1 MNRTYRL
8 LLSIIA
14 LAGLLIFIAYMAGL
28 LTPRIQPDLA
38 ALPVPLPDE
47 QLTVGA
53 VVVVQ
58 TESVPA
64 SIEARE
70 TTQVA
75 TRLLAKL
82 TELAVRPGDNVNQ
95 GQLIATLEKRDLQAR
110 LRQAEEQ
117 RRALAARLTESTLS
131 FDRAESLR
139 AQKLISEADYDKAQ
153 ANLSALK
160 AQLAAADQTVAEAT
174 TALEWSTILSP
185 IDGRVVERFVEPG
198 DIVSPGQVIVS
209 LYNPTTLRIEAWVRE
224 SLAVNLRVG
233 QALDVNVPAIDAAL
247 EAYLEEIVPSAD
259 SASRAF
265 KVRLVM
271 PQRSGLM
278 PGMYARLSV
287 PAGETSALRIPVA
300 YRREVGQL
308 DVVWVLTERGV
319 ERRFIRTGDVVAGLI
334 EVISGLNEGDVLI
347 APDGQHSRLSE

>member
-1 MNRTYRL
+1 MSHLYRL

-14 LAGLLIFIAYMAGL
+14 MAGLLIFVAYMAGM
-28 LTPRIQPDLA
+28 LTPQVKPDLA
-38 ALPVPLPDE
+38 VLPATVPKETLIVSA
-47 QLTVGA
+47 TVA
-53 VVVVQ
+53 VQ

-82 TELAVRPGDNVNQ
+82 TELAVRPGDNVHQ
-95 GQLIATLEKRDLQAR
+95 GQLIASLEKRDLQAR

-131 FDRAESLR
+131 LDRAESLR
-139 AQKLISEADYDKAQ
+139 AKKLISEADYDKAQ
-153 ANLSALK
+153 ANVSALQ

-174 TALEWSTILSP
+174 TALEWSAIVSP

-224 SLAVNLRVG
+224 SLAVNLHLG
-233 QALDVNVPAIDAAL
+233 QVLSVQVPAIDAEL

-271 PQRSGLM
+271 PQHNGLM

-287 PAGETSALRIPVA
+287 PAGEIRALRIPVA
-300 YRREVGQL
+300 YRREIGQL
-308 DVVWVLTERGV
+308 DVVWVLTEHGV
-319 ERRFIRTGDVVAGLI
+319 ERRFIRTGDVASGLI
-334 EVISGLNEGDVLI
+334 EVISGLNEGDVLVE
-347 APDGQHSRLSE
+347 PGGHNNRLSE